1 MVAAGGLALDQDDV
15 EPDDD
20 GGAEPVAD
28 AVVEGAVVVAVEVE
42 SVFFSALAFSPLAAG
57 FSESRAFFLASEG

>member
-1 MVAAGGLALDQDDV
+1 V
-15 EPDDD
+15 
-20 GGAEPVAD
+20 EPVAD
-28 AVVEGAVVVAVEVE
+28 AVVEGAAVVAVEVE